1 MQSNW
6 KEHKES
12 NKNAGRLR
20 KSNPQEQTEM
30 LDLLN
35 QLEQKKKKRENK
47 KERAHGRIEGIRYQQ
62 SVLLEDRSAIQSSWA
77 LETDEE
83 IDHVYSLKLHN
94 PCLIHRLHMGKT
106 PGNFLS
112 QAQKIIYIH

>member
-35 QLEQKKKKRENK
+35 QLEQKKKREKIKRRELMV
-47 KERAHGRIEGIRYQQ
+47 E
-62 SVLLEDRSAIQSSWA
+62 
-77 LETDEE
+77 
-83 IDHVYSLKLHN
+83 
-94 PCLIHRLHMGKT
+94 
-106 PGNFLS
+106 
-112 QAQKIIYIH
+112 